1 MQRDSICR
9 LKLKQRLLGSIYIG
23 EAISIHTCIEIPA
36 AGESFV
42 LIAAADWPGEVAG
55 FEPAIHHG
63 RAAHA
68 LEFSLAN
75 GMRQE
80 PLSSDLKRLAAD
92 LSGYVS
98 HGDMERPERVA
109 RTLLDAVRQRRILAF
124 HCHAWSVFDDS
135 VDAEATRM
143 LDLLARGPSG
153 ALGVSDV
160 KFHVLSQTERFA
172 VVLRIAAGGLPAAQ
186 REVFAR
192 LLGEEALGVAADVM
206 YYWSISPYAPTGSV
220 AQLVARLAPGG
231 MWGAAPYVQASLL
244 QEAVALTRDA
254 RSVADLDRAGRHVGE
269 VVGRMG
275 VLPFAELLARLRRR
289 VRPRLL
295 IKPEALVRGP
305 VRPAVRA
312 AMPPAPPAPPPETEM
327 AGVDEAALAAML
339 REAAKLHVPFCIPCM
354 RDRLKN
360 AA

>member
-1 MQRDSICR
+1 MLRSA
-9 LKLKQRLLGSIYIG
+9 YIE
-23 EAISIHTCIEIPA
+23 EAFPIRTCIEIPT
-36 AGESFV
+36 AGETFI
-42 LIAAADWPGEVAG
+42 LIAPFGWPSEVAV
-55 FEPAIHHG
+55 FEPAIQRG
-63 RAAHA
+63 TAAYA
-68 LEFSLAN
+68 LESALTN
-75 GMRQE
+75 GLRWE
-80 PLSSDLKRLAAD
+80 PLASDLKRLAAG
-92 LSGYVS
+92 LSGYS
-98 HGDMERPERVA
+98 SPGDMDRPERIV
-109 RTLLDAVRQRRILAF
+109 RTLLDGVKQRRILAF
-124 HCHAWSVFDDS
+124 HRHAWSRFDEL
-135 VDAEATRM
+135 VDAEAARM
-143 LDLLARGPSG
+143 LDLVARGPSG
-153 ALGVSDV
+153 AFGVSDI

-172 VVLRIAAGGLPAAQ
+172 VVLRMAAGGLPAAQ

-254 RSVADLDRAGRHVGE
+254 RSVADLERAGRLVGE

-295 IKPEALVRGP
+295 IKPEAVAPGQ

-312 AMPPAPPAPPPETEM
+312 AMPLTPAAPPETEM
-327 AGVDEAALAAML
+327 AGVDEVALAEML
-339 REAAKLHVPFCIPCM
+339 REAAKMHVPFCIPCM
-354 RDRLKN
+354 RDRLDN